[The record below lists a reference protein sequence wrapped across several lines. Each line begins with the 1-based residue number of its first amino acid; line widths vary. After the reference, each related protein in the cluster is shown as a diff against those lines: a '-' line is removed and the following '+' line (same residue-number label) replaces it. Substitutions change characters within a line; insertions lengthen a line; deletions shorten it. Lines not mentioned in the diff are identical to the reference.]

1 MIGAWL
7 RRSAFWVLD
16 AARGGEIRRFYKE
29 IAYINTSGE
38 VNIRQLENLLAHAS
52 STTKFYRIYAGKP
65 LSEYPILTK
74 NDLREYW
81 DDICSSNY
89 RGKKLYTTHTSGS
102 TGIPLTMRWNSEK
115 RHRQLADIIYFNE
128 IANQKLGQPYAFY
141 REEGQRYQKSQIER
155 WKQNLTVIDVT
166 HLDQNKLESICQR
179 LEQRPYFNMCM
190 GYASTHEAVLN
201 HMLERKG
208 KHEYHLTSLITSSE
222 VLPIEKKLGLKSII
236 GCQVIDRY
244 SNEENGIIAQTGDVS
259 DDFNVNYASFHV
271 EILKIDSDEPA
282 SYGEVGRI
290 VITDLYNY
298 AVPLI
303 RYETGD
309 LSICA
314 SKKNGWVTRLKTI
327 QGRQS
332 DIIYDTLGRK
342 ITTSNWTV
350 YMCEFDKIRQYQ
362 LIQIAAK
369 KYCLKVNVA
378 KGIYRDADIV
388 YAVKRILGKDAYVE
402 VDYVTGVP
410 ALSSG
415 KFKKTVC
422 IYKYNPDDYSTKD

>member
-1 MIGAWL
+1 
-7 RRSAFWVLD
+7 
-16 AARGGEIRRFYKE
+16 
-29 IAYINTSGE
+29 
-38 VNIRQLENLLAHAS
+38 
-52 STTKFYRIYAGKP
+52 
-65 LSEYPILTK
+65 
-74 NDLREYW
+74 
-81 DDICSSNY
+81 
-89 RGKKLYTTHTSGS
+89 
-102 TGIPLTMRWNSEK
+102 
-115 RHRQLADIIYFNE
+115 
-128 IANQKLGQPYAFY
+128 
-141 REEGQRYQKSQIER
+141 
-155 WKQNLTVIDVT
+155 
-166 HLDQNKLESICQR
+166 
-179 LEQRPYFNMCM
+179 M